1 MTTIHQTEK
10 GILVITKGAVDVLLG
25 KIVIDQKP
33 LVSEFERKANEVA
46 YEGYRVIGYAIKE
59 IRTLP
64 ETLNVEEIESS
75 LTFIGF
81 AGMIDPPRSEAK
93 EAVSAC
99 IQAGIIPVMITGD
112 QKLTAKAIAKQLGII
127 TSEEDLILSG
137 TKLAALSEKEFSN
150 IVEHVRIYARVSPQQ
165 KLQIIKALQAKE
177 QFVAMTGDGVNDAP
191 ALKSAN
197 IGIAMGINGTANSKE
212 AVDMILLDDNFSTIL
227 IAVKDG
233 RVIFDNIL
241 KFIKYILTGNFGE
254 ICAIFLAPFFGLPF
268 PLLAIHILWINL
280 VTDGLHGL
288 ALASEP
294 ATKGS
299 NAKYFCGKDGTA
311 HTRS

>member
-127 TSEEDLILSG
+127 TSEEDLILRG

-233 RVIFDNIL
+233 RVIF
-241 KFIKYILTGNFGE
+241 
-254 ICAIFLAPFFGLPF
+254 
-268 PLLAIHILWINL
+268 
-280 VTDGLHGL
+280 
-288 ALASEP
+288 
-294 ATKGS
+294 
-299 NAKYFCGKDGTA
+299 
-311 HTRS
+311 